1 MANLNPIQLQKDL
14 KGVDYP
20 ASKDDLLAQA
30 QKNNAD
36 QDIIDAIKQLKD
48 SSFEKPT
55 DVTSAIMG
63 H

>member
-14 KGVDYP
+14 KGIDYP
-20 ASKDDLLAQA
+20 ASKDDLIAAA

-36 QDIIDAIKQLKD
+36 KDVMDAIRQLKD
-48 SSFEKPT
+48 STFEKPT